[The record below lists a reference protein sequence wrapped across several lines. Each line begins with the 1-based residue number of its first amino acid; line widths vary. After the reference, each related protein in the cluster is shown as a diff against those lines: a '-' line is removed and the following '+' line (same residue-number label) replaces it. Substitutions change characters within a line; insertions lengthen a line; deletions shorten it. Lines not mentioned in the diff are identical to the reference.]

1 MNAPLRI
8 DTLRAVSGFA
18 VQLYRDNPL
27 KRFTRPN
34 GELVRLDANSDF
46 ERFARAILIASAY
59 REDAGLTL
67 AFARQLEHTFA
78 KVYEAEFPEYKATQ
92 FFPMSTEVE
101 PGDLTF
107 NYRMT
112 TRTGQAAVIGGGMA
126 KDLPTVG
133 LAAEEWPSP
142 VITLGCAYELN
153 VIEEASASKANVA
166 IQALKGNAAREA
178 MEQLEEDIFANGYV
192 AAGVPGVTTCLG
204 IQQCPKLSTGTW
216 AVQIAAAT
224 TVATPTNLAP
234 MVACSQA
241 IQGDLAALKQRVY
254 TQSLGR
260 HKVTRFVLPTN
271 LFAMV
276 DNVPQ
281 SPAFNGLSL
290 LRFLETSLNCEI
302 VDWAILLSAGS
313 VAGSTMDT
321 TGVGPAFNTRI
332 IGYEAGNPEV
342 MQLIQA
348 QTFIQ
353 LPPQWSGLAIQVP
366 VYSRIGGAMSIRPL
380 GIQFLDGC

>member
-1 MNAPLRI
+1 MNAPLRF
-8 DTLRAVSGFA
+8 DTLRAVNGTA

-27 KRFTRPN
+27 KRFTKPN
-34 GELVRLDANSDF
+34 GDLVRLDSDSDF
-46 ERFARAILIASAY
+46 ERIARAILIQSVY
-59 REDAGLTL
+59 REDSAQTL
-67 AFARQLEHTFA
+67 VFARQLEHTFA

-92 FFPMSTEVE
+92 LFPMSTEVD

-112 TRTGQAAVIGGGMA
+112 TRTGQAAVVSGGNA
-126 KDLPTVG
+126 KDLPTVS

-142 VITLGCAYELN
+142 VITLACAYELN
-153 VIEEASASKANVA
+153 VIEEASASKANIA

-178 MEQLEEDIFANGYV
+178 IEQLEEDVFTLGYST
-192 AAGVPGVTTCLG
+192 AGVPGVTTCLG
-204 IQQCPKLSTGTW
+204 VQQCPKLSTGTW
-216 AVQIAAAT
+216 QAQIAAAQ

-234 MVACSQA
+234 MVAASQA
-241 IQGDLAALKQRVY
+241 IQGDLAAMKQRVY

-260 HKVTRFVLPTN
+260 HKITRFVLPPN
-271 LFAMV
+271 LFGMIE
-276 DNVPQ
+276 NVPQ

-290 LRFLETSLNCEI
+290 LRFLETTLNCEI
-302 VDWAILLSAGS
+302 VDWAILLNAGS

-321 TGVGPAFNTRI
+321 TGTGPTFNTRI
-332 IGYEAGNPEV
+332 IGYEAGNAEV

-353 LPPQWSGLAIQVP
+353 LPPQWTGLAIQVP

-380 GIQFLDGC
+380 GIEFLDGC